1 MTSPQDVITFISTG
15 VFHDSQLT
23 DTSTY
28 RVLVRAHPVLSP
40 TLVPSQQ
47 RYFPLLITH
56 RVLFAA
62 SFLHFHFSS
71 ISIPKYYSVVPS
83 TMPLSSAYLS
93 IILLFSLFH
102 FPRPIHYCHYNVSKT
117 IHLCSF
123 ILGSSALPFL
133 HHPFPIQQQY
143 QSSAWEYTNYTL
155 TFHVLVV
162 NV

>member
-1 MTSPQDVITFISTG
+1 MTSPHDVTTFISTG
-15 VFHDSQLT
+15 VFPDSQLT

-28 RVLVRAHPVLSP
+28 RVVRAHPVLSL

-83 TMPLSSAYLS
+83 TIPLSSAYLS

-102 FPRPIHYCHYNVSKT
+102 FPRPIHHCHYNVSKT
-117 IHLCSF
+117 NNFCSF
-123 ILGSSALPFL
+123 
-133 HHPFPIQQQY
+133 
-143 QSSAWEYTNYTL
+143 
-155 TFHVLVV
+155 VL
-162 NV
+162 